1 MNLSAGRA
9 ALRSMS
15 SGPRRCVASKSP
27 SHPII
32 RRKTLPNSGNN
43 GVNGS
48 WLRWSPD
55 CAFRFYSAAP
65 QNNATEGRSHRLGLW
80 QRFTSQKQVN
90 SSINP
95 NSHQPERL
103 TLNGKEV
110 SGGGSLAALDDSQ
123 LTSAGDIGRQFLGE
137 TVLRT
142 VIVVKVDGELWD
154 LWRPLP
160 ANCKWIDFLTWD
172 DAQARNVF
180 WHSSAH
186 ILGLVLEQEFNASL
200 TNGPPLP
207 DGGFYYDVSLPGGAT
222 LTPDDVE
229 RIQKRIDQVLQERH
243 RFERVEVSKEEALN
257 IFKHN
262 PFKLEFIRSKV
273 PNGGI
278 ASIYKCGDLIDL
290 CRGPHIPHTGL
301 VKALAVTKTSS
312 SYWLGDA
319 KNAPLQRVFGISFT
333 EKKMLKEWQTLQAEA
348 AKRDHRVIGK
358 QQELFMFHPYSPGSA
373 FFLPRGAKIYNKLVE
388 FIRREYRKRG
398 YVEVITPNIFNKD
411 LWVTSGHWDNYKDN
425 MFVVD
430 LEEPHEHG
438 HEHGH
443 DHSVQFGLKPMNC
456 PGHCLIFDS
465 TMRSYRELPVRLAD
479 FGVLHRNELSGALTG
494 LTRVRRFQQDDAH
507 IFCTQAQ
514 IRTEIHNAL
523 DFMKSVYGTFGFTE
537 FHVNLSTRPEANYLG
552 ELSQWDEAESALKEA
567 LTSVF
572 GSNWALNPGDGA
584 FYGPKIDVKV
594 TDALRRQ
601 HQCATIQLDFQL
613 PIRFNLKYRDEND
626 RDQRPVIVHRAILGS
641 VERFLAILIEHTGGK
656 WPFWLSPRQAIVVP
670 VHEDQRE
677 YATQIQRA
685 LWDQGFE
692 VDVDAS
698 DNTLGKKIREAQ
710 VAQYNFILVVGAK
723 EKETNTINVR
733 TRDNTVHGERT
744 VQQLI
749 EDFDGLLSK
758 YQ

>member
-1 MNLSAGRA
+1 MDAIS
-9 ALRSMS
+9 
-15 SGPRRCVASKSP
+15 
-27 SHPII
+27 II
-32 RRKTLPNSGNN
+32 RLFDFTPLPLCVFPSICPTCT
-43 GVNGS
+43 S
-48 WLRWSPD
+48 EL
-55 CAFRFYSAAP
+55 YSHVLIFDL
-65 QNNATEGRSHRLGLW
+65 QHINQVDGRSHRVGLW
-80 QRFTSQKQVN
+80 QQLFSQKQAN
-90 SSINP
+90 PSTSINLRRP
-95 NSHQPERL
+95 TRL

-110 SGGGSLAALDDSQ
+110 SGGGSISDLNVTDSS
-123 LTSAGDIGRQFLGE
+123 SAGDLGRQYLGE
-137 TVLRT
+137 SVLRT
-142 VIVVKVDGELWD
+142 IIVAKVDGQLWD
-154 LWRPLP
+154 LYRPLP
-160 ANCKWIDFLTWD
+160 ADAQWIDFLNWED
-172 DAQARNVF
+172 SEARNVF

-222 LTPDDVE
+222 LTPEDVE
-229 RIQKRIDQVLQERH
+229 RIQKRVDQVLQERH
-243 RFERVEVSKEEALN
+243 RFERLELSKEDALVL
-257 IFKHN
+257 FQHN

-273 PNGGI
+273 PDGGI
-278 ASIYKCGDLIDL
+278 ASIYKCSDLIDL

-319 KNAPLQRVFGISFT
+319 KNASLQRVFGISFT

-358 QQELFMFHPYSPGSA
+358 QQELFMFHSYSPGSA
-373 FFLPRGAKIYNKLVE
+373 FFLPRGTKVYNKLVDY
-388 FIRREYRKRG
+388 IRREYRKRG

-411 LWVTSGHWDNYKDN
+411 LWVTSGHWENYKDN

-430 LEEPHEHG
+430 LEEPHDHD
-438 HEHGH
+438 HEH
-443 DHSVQFGLKPMNC
+443 DHGDPVQFGLKPMNC

-465 TMRSYRELPVRLAD
+465 SMRSYRELPVRLAD

-514 IRTEIHNAL
+514 IRSEIHNAL

-552 ELSQWDEAESALKEA
+552 ELSQWEEAEAALKEA

-572 GSNWALNPGDGA
+572 GNSWALNPGDGA

-613 PIRFNLKYRDEND
+613 PIRFNLKYRDETD

-641 VERFLAILIEHTGGK
+641 VERFLGMLEPKISLACLS
-656 WPFWLSPRQAIVVP
+656 LSP
-670 VHEDQRE
+670 
-677 YATQIQRA
+677 
-685 LWDQGFE
+685 
-692 VDVDAS
+692 
-698 DNTLGKKIREAQ
+698 DNFAQ
-710 VAQYNFILVVGAK
+710 PF
-723 EKETNTINVR
+723 
-733 TRDNTVHGERT
+733 
-744 VQQLI
+744 
-749 EDFDGLLSK
+749 
-758 YQ
+758 